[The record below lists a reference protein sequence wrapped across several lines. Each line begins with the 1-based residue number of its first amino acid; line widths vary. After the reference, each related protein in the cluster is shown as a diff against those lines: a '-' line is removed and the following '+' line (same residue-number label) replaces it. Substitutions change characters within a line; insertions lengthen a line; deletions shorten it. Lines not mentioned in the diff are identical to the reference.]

1 MRKIESEYEIDKQ
14 KRKQRLV
21 RNEFLYNGESV
32 GVYNMPLIRKQE
44 IDVEKIQLLCYADAR
59 NGDEKNKDKTIH
71 FFTYD
76 WKFGKVYD
84 NPDEELEK
92 LGQYYALFSPDF
104 SVFTNMPLALQI
116 ESVFKNRWCGAFWQ
130 SRGAQGNSDGIVG
143 RRKVV

>member
-1 MRKIESEYEIDKQ
+1 MKKIESEYEIDKQ

-32 GVYNMPLIRKQE
+32 GVYDMPLIIKQD

-92 LGQYYALFSPDF
+92 LG
-104 SVFTNMPLALQI
+104 
-116 ESVFKNRWCGAFWQ
+116 
-130 SRGAQGNSDGIVG
+130 
-143 RRKVV
+143 

>member
-1 MRKIESEYEIDKQ
+1 MKNTTS
-14 KRKQRLV
+14 
-21 RNEFLYNGESV
+21 
-32 GVYNMPLIRKQE
+32 
-44 IDVEKIQLLCYADAR
+44 LLCGR
-59 NGDEKNKDKTIH
+59 KKRRRKNKDKTIH

-116 ESVFKNRWCGAFWQ
+116 ESVFKIAGA
-130 SRGAQGNSDGIVG
+130 G
-143 RRKVV
+143 RSGKAGGSG

>member
-32 GVYNMPLIRKQE
+32 GAYDMPLIKKQD

-59 NGDEKNKDKTIH
+59 NGDDKNNDKTIH

-76 WKFGKVYD
+76 RKFGKVFD

-104 SVFTNMPLALQI
+104 SVYEYAACASNRKRIQKSLVRGVLAKQ
-116 ESVFKNRWCGAFWQ
+116 
-130 SRGAQGNSDGIVG
+130 GAQGNSDGIVG

>member
-1 MRKIESEYEIDKQ
+1 MRKIESEHEIDKQ

-32 GVYNMPLIRKQE
+32 GAYDMPLIRKQE

-116 ESVFKNRWCGAFWQ
+116 ESVFKNR
-130 SRGAQGNSDGIVG
+130 
-143 RRKVV
+143 